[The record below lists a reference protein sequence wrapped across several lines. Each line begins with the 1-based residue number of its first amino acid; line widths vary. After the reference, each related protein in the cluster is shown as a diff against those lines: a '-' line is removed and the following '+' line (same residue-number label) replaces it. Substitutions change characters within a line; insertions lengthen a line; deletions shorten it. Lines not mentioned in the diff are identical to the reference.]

1 MLIAPTQ
8 HLFIMTTTIQQSLFV
23 STGLHSWEQGIK
35 RASTLFDSYTDEEL
49 GKAIA
54 PGKNRIIYL
63 LGHLT
68 AVHDRMFP
76 LLDLGARLYPQLD
89 ALFITN
95 PDNTA
100 AEFPAA
106 GDLRQYWDTVNRQLT
121 GFLKEWT
128 PEEWLQKHT
137 AVSDEDF
144 AKEPN
149 RNRFSVLIN
158 RTGHLQ
164 YHLGQLAL
172 YKK

>member
-1 MLIAPTQ
+1 
-8 HLFIMTTTIQQSLFV
+8 MTTTIQQNLFV
-23 STGLHSWEQGIK
+23 STGLHSWEQAIK

-49 GKAIA
+49 GEAIV

-76 LLDLGARLYPQLD
+76 LLDLGDRLYPHLD

-100 AEFPAA
+100 AEFPLA
-106 GDLRQYWDTVNRQLT
+106 GDLRQYWNTVNQQLMRS
-121 GFLKEWT
+121 LKGWT

-137 AVSDEDF
+137 AVPDEDF
-144 AKEPN
+144 AQEPH
-149 RNRFSVLIN
+149 RNRFSVVIN
-158 RTGHLQ
+158 RAGHVQ
-164 YHLGQLAL
+164 YHLGQLVWH
-172 YKK
+172 KK